1 MTSIKFD
8 SEGFDL
14 DAAVSSI
21 DLSTTTST
29 KTVADDTPSNDVIY
43 EIGGTTTTRTP
54 TATAAA
60 TASTVTDEHT
70 SINPIMSIA
79 EEWKEKGNDDYKKK
93 DYPSAYEKYTT
104 AIRTIEEAKGDTDHH
119 ASSSTTTTTQWITG
133 QEILQKKDLW
143 EQEQQLRLRNELRQR
158 DSSRNN
164 DVPPTTTEPPQQE
177 EEEKALPQFV
187 LDPPHP
193 YGALLATYYCNR
205 AAAAMQIAASDS
217 NAGTT
222 KPPPPTTSSSS
233 WYDPDD
239 TLQHPVHPK
248 DQEALQD
255 CTIAILLNPNYTKA
269 YIRRATIH
277 EQRFHRKTELALSDM
292 LTAQRIEPHNRTI
305 STNVGRLQQLEQQRM
320 DQLKEET
327 MAKLKDLGNSILG
340 NFGLSMDNFKTQQDP
355 NTGSYNISFSQN
367 WSESVVDRSKR
378 KKVTCAVEYRQ

>member
-21 DLSTTTST
+21 DLSTAAAAT
-29 KTVADDTPSNDVIY
+29 KKSGADDTTPPATSNDVIY
-43 EIGGTTTTRTP
+43 EIGGTTTTTTNGSTP
-54 TATAAA
+54 TV
-60 TASTVTDEHT
+60 ASSSPGTLTNEQNSV
-70 SINPIMSIA
+70 NPIIPIA

-93 DYPSAYEKYTT
+93 DYPSAFEKYTA
-104 AIRTIEEAKGDTDHH
+104 AIRTIEEAKGSTDHH
-119 ASSSTTTTTQWITG
+119 AQWITG

-158 DSSRNN
+158 DSNNNN
-164 DVPPTTTEPPQQE
+164 DGSSTTTTAATTTTEPPQQDQQE
-177 EEEKALPQFV
+177 EGEKALPQFV

-193 YGALLATYYCNR
+193 YGTLLATYYCNR
-205 AAAAMQIAASDS
+205 AAASMQIATSAS

-222 KPPPPTTSSSS
+222 KPQPSPPSTTSSSS
-233 WYDPDD
+233 WYDTDD
-239 TLQHPVHPK
+239 TSQHPVHPK
-248 DQEALQD
+248 DQDALQD

-269 YIRRATIH
+269 YIRRATIY
-277 EQRFHRKTELALSDM
+277 EQRFHRKTDLALADM

-305 STNVGRLQQLEQQRM
+305 STSVRRLQQLEQQRM

-340 NFGLSMDNFKTQQDP
+340 NFGLSLDNFKTQQDP

-367 WSESVVDRSKR
+367 
-378 KKVTCAVEYRQ
+378 

>member
-21 DLSTTTST
+21 DLSTAAAAATE
-29 KTVADDTPSNDVIY
+29 KDDTTTPTTSNDVIY
-43 EIGGTTTTRTP
+43 EIGGTTTTTTTTTNGGTP
-54 TATAAA
+54 TV
-60 TASTVTDEHT
+60 ASSSSSLGTLTDEQN
-70 SINPIMSIA
+70 SVNPIIPIA

-93 DYPSAYEKYTT
+93 DYPSAYEKYTA
-104 AIRTIEEAKGDTDHH
+104 AIRTMEEAKGSTDHH
-119 ASSSTTTTTQWITG
+119 AQWITG

-158 DSSRNN
+158 DSNNNN
-164 DVPPTTTEPPQQE
+164 DGSSTTTTAATTTTEPPQQDQQE
-177 EEEKALPQFV
+177 EEGEKSLPQFV

-193 YGALLATYYCNR
+193 YGTLLATYYCNR
-205 AAAAMQIAASDS
+205 AAASMQIATSDS

-222 KPPPPTTSSSS
+222 KPQPSPPSTTSSSS
-233 WYDPDD
+233 WYDTDD
-239 TLQHPVHPK
+239 TSQHPVHPK
-248 DQEALQD
+248 DQDALQD

-269 YIRRATIH
+269 YIRRATIY
-277 EQRFHRKTELALSDM
+277 EQRFHRKTDLALADM

-305 STNVGRLQQLEQQRM
+305 STSVRRLQQLEQQRM

-340 NFGLSMDNFKTQQDP
+340 NFGLSLDNFKTQQDP

-367 WSESVVDRSKR
+367 
-378 KKVTCAVEYRQ
+378 